1 MKAGARTVQ
10 SRSAILRLIQ
20 PDLEEGVLSRAGS
33 MLDEVA
39 AYLDSVD
46 ARDLDTTFPVFTFD
60 PAAASSYLPTPVQHT
75 RVAPA
80 NAAVPPPDA
89 DELPWAPA
97 TDVARLVRE
106 GELTA
111 AEVAALHAR
120 RISHWQPEVNAF
132 IDVTLDEAAQHRTGA
147 LAGVP
152 VGLTDLIDVA
162 GLPTT
167 AGSAIMRDRIAETDA
182 ECWSALSG
190 AGAVLAGKLN
200 VQEFAAGTTGEN
212 ARFGWTR
219 NPWDV
224 TRMTGGA
231 CGGAGAAVA
240 AGLVSAALGP
250 DPGGSIRVP
259 AAHCGVVAL
268 KPTYGAISRRGVL
281 PLTWT
286 LDALGVM
293 AQRVRGVAGVAD
305 QLLSANTPWGRRG
318 NCENAALAGELAPQ
332 LDLTFGIP
340 TSWLDMGLDP
350 EVRDAFERALEHLT
364 DLGAKVREVDVPYAG
379 DILRM
384 HRAVAFSEASA
395 SHEAFLLHQ
404 ADEYGANIR
413 DREEAGRAML
423 AGQYLKASRIRA
435 VLCREFSEVWRDVDL
450 ILTPTVPV
458 PAAPI
463 GTSSVTTSSRG
474 AEPTHTVYTRY
485 LAPFSSLGL
494 PALSVPCG
502 ATAGGLPIG
511 MQLAGPP
518 HAETTLFYAAGAYEA
533 TTDWH
538 TRHPVLPTR

>member
-1 MKAGARTVQ
+1 MQ
-10 SRSAILRLIQ
+10 SRSALLRLIQ
-20 PDLEEGVLSRAGS
+20 PDLQKAVLDRAGS
-33 MLDEVA
+33 MLDDVA

-46 ARDLDTTFPVFTFD
+46 ARDLDGTFPAFAFD
-60 PAAASSYLPTPVQHT
+60 PAAASSYLPPSADHPTLEPA
-75 RVAPA
+75 APA
-80 NAAVPPPDA
+80 ALPDA
-89 DELPWAPA
+89 QELPWVPP
-97 TDVARLVRE
+97 TDIARLVRA

-111 AEVAALHAR
+111 AEVAGLYAQ
-120 RISHWQPEVNAF
+120 RIGDWQPEVNAF
-132 IDVTLDEAAQHRTGA
+132 IDVTLDDAAPPRPGP

-167 AGSAIMRDRIAETDA
+167 AGSAVMHDRIAPRDA
-182 ECWSALSG
+182 DCWSSLAG

-219 NPWDV
+219 NPWDT
-224 TRMTGGA
+224 TRMAGGA

-240 AGLVSAALGP
+240 AGMVSAALGP

-268 KPTYGAISRRGVL
+268 KPTYGAISRHGVL

-293 AQRVRGVAGVAD
+293 SQRVRGVAGVAD
-305 QLLSANTPWGRRG
+305 QLLIPRTPRG
-318 NCENAALAGELAPQ
+318 SCEGAARAGEETAG
-332 LDLTFGIP
+332 LDLTVGIP

-350 EVRDAFERALEHLT
+350 EVRAAFEKALEHLT
-364 DLGAKVREVDVPYAG
+364 ALGAKVREVDVPYAG

-384 HRAVAFSEASA
+384 HRAIAFSEASA
-395 SHEAFLLHQ
+395 SHEPFLLHQ
-404 ADEYGANIR
+404 ADGIGANIR

-423 AGQYLKASRIRA
+423 AGQYLKAFRIRA
-435 VLCREFSEVWRDVDL
+435 MLCRRFSEVWRDVDL
-450 ILTPTVPV
+450 IVTPTVPV
-458 PAAPI
+458 PAAPV
-463 GTSSVTTSSRG
+463 GTQSVTTSSRG
-474 AEPTHTVYTRY
+474 PEPTHTVYTRY

-494 PALSVPCG
+494 PTLSVPCG
-502 ATAGGLPIG
+502 ATTGGLPIG

-518 HAETTLFYAAGAYEA
+518 HAESLLFYAAGAYEA
-533 TTDWH
+533 TTAWH
-538 TRHPVLPTR
+538 TRHPVLPR

>member
-1 MKAGARTVQ
+1 MHSG
-10 SRSAILRLIQ
+10 SAMLRLIQ
-20 PDLEEGVLSRAGS
+20 PDLEEDVLKRAGG
-33 MLDEVA
+33 MLDEVS

-46 ARDLDTTFPVFTFD
+46 ARDLDPTFPVVTFD
-60 PAAASSYLPTPVQHT
+60 PAAASSYLPTPVELAG
-75 RVAPA
+75 VGPADAPA
-80 NAAVPPPDA
+80 PSPDA
-89 DELPWAPA
+89 GELPWAPA
-97 TDVARLVRE
+97 ADVARLVRE

-111 AEVAALHAR
+111 AEVASLYSR
-120 RISHWQPEVNAF
+120 RISDWQPEVNAF
-132 IDVTLDEAAQHRTGA
+132 ISVTLDETARRRTGA

-167 AGSAIMRDRIAETDA
+167 AGSAILRDRIADTDA

-224 TRMTGGA
+224 TRMAGGA

-268 KPTYGAISRRGVL
+268 KPTYGAVSRRGVL

-286 LDALGVM
+286 LDTLGVM
-293 AQRVRGVAGVAD
+293 AQRVRGAAGVAD
-305 QLLSANTPWGRRG
+305 QLLSSKTPWGKRG
-318 NCENAALAGELAPQ
+318 SCESAALAGERAPG
-332 LDLTFGIP
+332 LDMTLGIP

-350 EVRDAFERALEHLT
+350 EVRGAFERALEHLT
-364 DLGAKVREVDVPYAG
+364 GLGAKIREVDVPYAG

-384 HRAVAFSEASA
+384 HRAIAFSEASA
-395 SHEAFLLHQ
+395 SHEPFLLHQ

-435 VLCREFSEVWRDVDL
+435 LLCREFSEVWRDVDL
-450 ILTPTVPV
+450 IVTPTVPV

-474 AEPTHTVYTRY
+474 AEPIHTVYTRY
-485 LAPFSSLGL
+485 LAPLSSLGL

-502 ATAGGLPIG
+502 AAAGGLPIG

-518 HAETTLFYAAGAYEA
+518 HAETTLFFAAGAYEA

>member
-1 MKAGARTVQ
+1 
-10 SRSAILRLIQ
+10 
-20 PDLEEGVLSRAGS
+20 
-33 MLDEVA
+33 MLDDVA

-46 ARDLDTTFPVFTFD
+46 VRNLDGAFPAFTFD
-60 PAAASSYLPTPVQHT
+60 PAAASSYLPPPVDHPALEPESGT
-75 RVAPA
+75 APA
-80 NAAVPPPDA
+80 VDVQ
-89 DELPWAPA
+89 DLPWTPP
-97 TDVARLVRE
+97 TDIARLVRA

-111 AEVAALHAR
+111 AEVAGLYAR
-120 RISHWQPEVNAF
+120 RIDDWQPEVNAF
-132 IDVTLDEAAQHRTGA
+132 IEVTLNEAAAPLSGP
-147 LAGVP
+147 LVGVP

-167 AGSAIMRDRIAETDA
+167 AGSAMMRGRIAGADA
-182 ECWSALSG
+182 DCWSALSNS
-190 AGAVLAGKLN
+190 GAVLAGKLN

-219 NPWDV
+219 NPWDT

-240 AGLVSAALGP
+240 AGMVSAALGP

-293 AQRVRGVAGVAD
+293 AQRVRGVAGIAD
-305 QLLSANTPWGRRG
+305 QLLVPHTPRGRRG
-318 NCENAALAGELAPQ
+318 RHGSCESAALAGELAAG

-350 EVRDAFERALEHLT
+350 EVRDAFEKALKHLM
-364 DLGAKVREVDVPYAG
+364 DLGGKVREVDVPYAG

-384 HRAVAFSEASA
+384 HRAIAFSEASA
-395 SHEAFLLHQ
+395 SHEPFLLHQ

-423 AGQYLKASRIRA
+423 AGDYLKASRIRA
-435 VLCREFSEVWRDVDL
+435 VLCRDFSEVWRDVDL

-463 GTSSVTTSSRG
+463 GTESVTTSSRG
-474 AEPTHTVYTRY
+474 PEPTHTVYTRY

-494 PALSVPCG
+494 PSLSVPCG
-502 ATAGGLPIG
+502 ATTGGLPIG

-518 HAETTLFYAAGAYEA
+518 HAEALLFYAAGAYEA
-533 TTDWH
+533 TTTWH
-538 TRHPVLPTR
+538 TRHPVLPPRRKAG